1 MVIILYSFGAID
13 ELGTEL
19 PLAAETRA
27 PLNFVDRTD
36 GMSDILWCIFT
47 ILNFTW
53 DPLWFD
59 RVETLNQC
67 SGVWYCIVIID
78 C

>member
-36 GMSDILWCIFT
+36 GMSDILWCIFHHAEFHEGYVVVRPVGE
-47 ILNFTW
+47 NRPMF
-53 DPLWFD
+53 
-59 RVETLNQC
+59 RSV
-67 SGVWYCIVIID
+67 V
-78 C
+78 